1 MWVVVFNIYEM
12 LVSHR
17 IKATDSHAGDDGFL
31 SIATWTCWIF
41 ILRLKIVEVMAGIGS
56 K

>member
-17 IKATDSHAGDDGFL
+17 TKATDSHARD
-31 SIATWTCWIF
+31 
-41 ILRLKIVEVMAGIGS
+41 KGIYQLLLEPVAFS
-56 K
+56 S